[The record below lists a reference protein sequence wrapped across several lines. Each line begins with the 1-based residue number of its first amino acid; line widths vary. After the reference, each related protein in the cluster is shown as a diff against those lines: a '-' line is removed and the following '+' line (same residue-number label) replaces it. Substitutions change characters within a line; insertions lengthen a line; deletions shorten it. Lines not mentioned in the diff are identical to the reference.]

1 MAGKFCAMLSRWC
14 GKLEA
19 MRGAS
24 AAATRSFMRS
34 VRAPSILGREHL
46 ARETLSVSTP
56 WSVRAACAH
65 TDRLGSMRSSCGER
79 LTKPQALA
87 GARGLARGGG
97 KAKGGGGNSEGKK
110 GKGKGKPD
118 KPLSCQAQ
126 LHRAL
131 SKEMQ
136 CEVEDMATRNWKPL
150 PPPGWSCVDIDEW
163 INRGDEGM
171 IVLRGNFAGHRVDIV
186 ASPQLIEAEPEE
198 VMDEDD
204 EPVEEGASAAVLVC
218 ITKPGRGKP
227 LVFECLANPGSP
239 TCNGLAV
246 ARVSVGIHA
255 GVFASEMHGPVTP
268 LYVTYSALWEDE
280 VMGAA
285 GILAHELAPEASDHD
300 PLDAARAELTDDP
313 SAVTSP
319 DLFELEPELQEAFHD
334 LVNAAVSEPVL
345 SYVLDALA
353 EADQANYV
361 NFLSASSEWVKP

>member
-1 MAGKFCAMLSRWC
+1 MLS
-14 GKLEA
+14 A
-19 MRGAS
+19 MRCAS
-24 AAATRSFMRS
+24 AAATRPLMRS
-34 VRAPSILGREHL
+34 VRAPSTLGREHL
-46 ARETLSVSTP
+46 ARDALSVSTP

-136 CEVEDMATRNWKPL
+136 CEVEDMATRNLKPP

-163 INRGDEGM
+163 VNRGDEGI
-171 IVLRGNFAGHRVDIV
+171 IVLRRNFAGHRVDIV
-186 ASPQLIEAEPEE
+186 ASPQLIDAEPEE

-227 LVFECLANPGSP
+227 LVFECLANPD
-239 TCNGLAV
+239 GLAV
-246 ARVSVGIHA
+246 ARVSVGIHP

-268 LYVTYSALWEDE
+268 LYLTYSALWEDE

-285 GILAHELAPEASDHD
+285 G
-300 PLDAARAELTDDP
+300 
-313 SAVTSP
+313 VC
-319 DLFELEPELQEAFHD
+319 
-334 LVNAAVSEPVL
+334 VCVCVC
-345 SYVLDALA
+345 VC
-353 EADQANYV
+353 V
-361 NFLSASSEWVKP
+361 